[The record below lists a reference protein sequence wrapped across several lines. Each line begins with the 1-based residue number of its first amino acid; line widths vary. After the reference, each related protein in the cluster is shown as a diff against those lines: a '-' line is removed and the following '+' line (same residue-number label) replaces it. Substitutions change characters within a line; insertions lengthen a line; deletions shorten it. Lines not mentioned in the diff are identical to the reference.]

1 MAREGYIGLRIGVD
15 LHKRFAK
22 AVELRDTKM
31 SEVIRQAI
39 IDYCEQIEGKYKEG
53 KQ

>member
-15 LHKRFAK
+15 LHRRFK
-22 AVELRDTKM
+22 QAVAVRDEDM
-31 SEVIRQAI
+31 SNVIRQSI